1 MAEDKRPF
9 PTTVGDVEV
18 IAATFAESD
27 DPRPGRGGQKMQ
39 HGTVLH
45 VMLANETEGYLC
57 FHPNGGDCQR
67 LYDNPRSVLA
77 HQKTHSDRMVA
88 KRLQAELDA
97 TKAEKAAAE
106 TELAQTKQRRSEQA
120 KRAAA
125 TRNAN
130 KVTKVVEEDGL
141 RMPTDAR
148 TMLADKIQAEL
159 DEAYSTL
166 TDVKAAL
173 AATATALD
181 KIEKHVVELRELP
194 IADPV
199 TLEKARRYELL
210 TTPITQPIK

>member
-18 IAATFAESD
+18 IGATLAESD
-27 DPRPGRGGQKMQ
+27 DPRPGREGQKMQ

-45 VMLANETEGYLC
+45 VLLANDTEGYLC

-67 LYDNPRSVLA
+67 VYDNPRSVLA
-77 HQKTHSDRMVA
+77 HQKTHSDRMMA
-88 KRLQAELDA
+88 KRLQVELDA

-106 TELAQTKQRRSEQA
+106 AELAQTKQRRSEQA

-130 KVTKVVEEDGL
+130 KTKAEPEPLNPLTV
-141 RMPTDAR
+141 
-148 TMLADKIQAEL
+148 LADEIQRGVESVRDHVTEVMTEVARINESL
-159 DEAYSTL
+159 DVLE
-166 TDVKAAL
+166 DKVKL
-173 AATATALD
+173 LRATPVPT
-181 KIEKHVVELRELP
+181 
-194 IADPV
+194 ADPV
-199 TLEKARRYELL
+199 LLEKARRYDLL

>member
-9 PTTVGDVEV
+9 PTIVSGVEV

-27 DPRPGRGGQKMQ
+27 DPRPGRDGQKMQ

-67 LYDNPRSVLA
+67 VYDNPRSVLA

-97 TKAEKAAAE
+97 AKAEKAKAE

-130 KVTKVVEEDGL
+130 AKQA
-141 RMPTDAR
+141 AR
-148 TMLADKIQAEL
+148 SVMQPAAPVNPMALLADAIEHEIEMVR
-159 DEAYSTL
+159 DDL
-166 TDVKAAL
+166 TDVRITLDRAVEHLNVLDEKVKL
-173 AATATALD
+173 LRATPA
-181 KIEKHVVELRELP
+181 V
-194 IADPV
+194 DPTIV
-199 TLEKARRYELL
+199 EKARRYDIL
-210 TTPITQPIK
+210 TTSITQPIK